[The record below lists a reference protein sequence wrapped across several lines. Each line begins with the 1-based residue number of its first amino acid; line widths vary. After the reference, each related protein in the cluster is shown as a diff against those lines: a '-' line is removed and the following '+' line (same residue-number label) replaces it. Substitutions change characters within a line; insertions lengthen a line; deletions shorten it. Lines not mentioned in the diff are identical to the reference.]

1 MGNDSSHLTSLH
13 MCTWEMIPHTSP
25 ACTCVHGMVMV
36 VAWPYTQVVN
46 SYQDS
51 THKTTLTT
59 NQYLSLSSS
68 PSSPAVCCQLHL
80 SGPTLQ
86 SGHHQGR
93 NTAGT
98 LYKIPSHHVTNEITT
113 WMQVKHAS
121 YSSRRRRQTGECTA
135 NGGEGKP
142 CVLVQGGASSSQQE
156 VTAISCVGTV
166 TGNGETMS
174 SGQSDT
180 LILSCWSM

>member
-1 MGNDSSHLTSLH
+1 MIPHTSPACTCVHGKGFLTPHQLAHVYMGNDSSHLTSLH

-25 ACTCVHGMVMV
+25 ACTCGHGMVMV

-86 SGHHQGR
+86 LGHHQGR

-121 YSSRRRRQTGECTA
+121 YSSEEEEENWR
-135 NGGEGKP
+135 
-142 CVLVQGGASSSQQE
+142 VHS
-156 VTAISCVGTV
+156 
-166 TGNGETMS
+166 
-174 SGQSDT
+174 
-180 LILSCWSM
+180 

>member
-68 PSSPAVCCQLHL
+68 PSSLAVCCQLHL

-86 SGHHQGR
+86 SGHRQGR
-93 NTAGT
+93 NTADI
-98 LYKIPSHHVTNEITT
+98 LYKIPSHHVTKRNHNLNASQACKLLQRGGGGKLEIAQLME
-113 WMQVKHAS
+113 WRENHVCWCKVERVAL
-121 YSSRRRRQTGECTA
+121 SRR
-135 NGGEGKP
+135 
-142 CVLVQGGASSSQQE
+142 
-156 VTAISCVGTV
+156 
-166 TGNGETMS
+166 
-174 SGQSDT
+174 
-180 LILSCWSM
+180 

>member
-25 ACTCVHGMVMV
+25 ACTWEMIPHTSPACTCVYGMVMV
-36 VAWPYTQVVN
+36 VAWFYTQVVN

-68 PSSPAVCCQLHL
+68 PSSLAVCCQLHL

-98 LYKIPSHHVTNEITT
+98 LYKIPSHHVTNLD
-113 WMQVKHAS
+113 AS
-121 YSSRRRRQTGECTA
+121 QAC
-135 NGGEGKP
+135 K
-142 CVLVQGGASSSQQE
+142 LLQQE
-156 VTAISCVGTV
+156 EEENWRVHS
-166 TGNGETMS
+166 
-174 SGQSDT
+174 
-180 LILSCWSM
+180 